1 MSRILGYFR
10 KYKLRSVLSPLF
22 KLSEA
27 AFELIVPLV
36 IADIID
42 KGIPTGDSS
51 FIKTRFLLLLFFA
64 VVGFGSAILAQYF
77 AATVACNI
85 SSDLRRDLFAKI
97 QRLSVTEYE
106 KIGSSKIVTS
116 LTSDV
121 NQIQSGINLF
131 LRLPLR
137 SPFIVLGAVIMAFTI
152 SARMALIF
160 VVAVTLLGIVVAFNM
175 KLAIPSYKKTRE
187 GLDVVASHANNGLSG
202 VRVIRGFN
210 RSKDDYKEFM
220 DESFRLYLFQKAA
233 AKISAYLNPLTFLII
248 NASICLLIYRGGV
261 NVSVGNLTQGQVVAL
276 YNYMSQILVEL
287 IKLAN
292 LIITVSRAVA
302 CAGRAESILD
312 LPEDDVHGTEQFEGD
327 SNPHSL
333 EFKNVSFRYEGSTE
347 DMISD
352 VSFYIEPGQIIGVIG
367 MTGSGKSTLAALASG
382 LYKATS
388 GSVLVD
394 GKPIEDYS
402 RDAVS
407 RAIGL
412 CIQKASM
419 YTGSIVYNI
428 SLWRENVN
436 KESLDEACRVSLAD
450 DVIASKKEGM
460 YYNIGA
466 NGAGL
471 SGGQKQRLGIA
482 RTLAGCP
489 GLLIFDDSTSALD
502 AVTERKFLSNLKTI
516 KNKPTVILIS
526 QKIRSVKNC
535 DRIMLLEDGAVT
547 AFATHNELCKTSS
560 VYQELIKLQDEGEKA
575 NE

>member
-1 MSRILGYFR
+1 MHRILGYFR
-10 KYKLRSVLSPLF
+10 NYKLRSVLSPLF

-27 AFELIVPLV
+27 AFELTVPLV

-42 KGIPTGDSS
+42 KGIPSGDSA
-51 FIKTRFLLLLFFA
+51 FIRNRFLLLLFFA
-64 VVGFGSAILAQYF
+64 VVGFISAILAQYF

-85 SSDLRRDLFAKI
+85 SSDLRHDLFSKI
-97 QRLSVTEYE
+97 QRLSVPEYE
-106 KIGSSKIVTS
+106 KIGSSKIVTG

-131 LRLPLR
+131 LRLLLR

-160 VVAVTLLGIVVAFNM
+160 VAAVALLGMVVAFNM
-175 KLAIPSYKKTRE
+175 KSAIPSYKKTRE
-187 GLDVVASHANNGLSG
+187 GLDVLASHADNGLSG

-220 DESFRLYLFQKAA
+220 DESFSLYLFQKAA
-233 AKISAYLNPLTFLII
+233 AKISSYLNPLTFLII

-302 CAGRAESILD
+302 CAGRAEYILE
-312 LPEDDVHGTEQFEGD
+312 LPEDDTHGTDCFAEI
-327 SNPHSL
+327 SAPHSV

-352 VSFYIEPGQIIGVIG
+352 VSFRVEPGQTIGVIG

-382 LYKATS
+382 IYKATS
-388 GSVLVD
+388 GSVLID
-394 GKPIEDYS
+394 GKPVEEYS
-402 RDAVS
+402 AES
-407 RAIGL
+407 ISNGIGL
-412 CIQKASM
+412 CLQKASM

-428 SLWRENVN
+428 SLWRENVD

-482 RTLAGCP
+482 RTIAGNP

-502 AVTERKFLSNLKTI
+502 AVTERKFLNNLKTI

-535 DRIMLLEDGAVT
+535 DRIMLLEDGKVS
-547 AFATHNELCKTSS
+547 AFATHNELCKTSE
-560 VYQELIKLQDEGEKA
+560 VYKELIRLQDEGEQV
-575 NE
+575 

>member
-42 KGIPTGDSS
+42 KGIPTSDSS

-131 LRLPLR
+131 LRLLLR

-312 LPEDDVHGTEQFEGD
+312 LPEDDVHGTEQFEGY

-352 VSFYIEPGQIIGVIG
+352 VSFNIEPGQIIGVIG

-560 VYQELIKLQDEGEKA
+560 VYQELIRLQDEGEKTY
-575 NE
+575 E

>member
-131 LRLPLR
+131 LRLLLR

-312 LPEDDVHGTEQFEGD
+312 LPEDDVHGTEQFEGY

-352 VSFYIEPGQIIGVIG
+352 VSFNIEPGQIIGVIG

-560 VYQELIKLQDEGEKA
+560 VYQELIRLQDEGEKT

>member
-1 MSRILGYFR
+1 MHRILGYFR
-10 KYKLRSVLSPLF
+10 NYKLRSVLSPLF

-27 AFELIVPLV
+27 AFELTVPLV

-42 KGIPTGDSS
+42 KGIPSGDSA
-51 FIKTRFLLLLFFA
+51 FIRNRFLLLLFFA
-64 VVGFGSAILAQYF
+64 VVGFISAILAQYF

-85 SSDLRRDLFAKI
+85 SSDLRHDLFAKI
-97 QRLSVTEYE
+97 QRLSVPEYE
-106 KIGSSKIVTS
+106 KIGSSKIVMG

-131 LRLPLR
+131 LRLLLR

-152 SARMALIF
+152 SVRMALIF
-160 VVAVTLLGIVVAFNM
+160 VAAVALLGMVVAFNM
-175 KLAIPSYKKTRE
+175 KSAIPSYKKTRE
-187 GLDVVASHANNGLSG
+187 GLDVLASHADNGLSG

-220 DESFRLYLFQKAA
+220 DESFSLYLFQKAA
-233 AKISAYLNPLTFLII
+233 AKISSYLNPLTFLII

-302 CAGRAESILD
+302 CAGRAEYILE
-312 LPEDDVHGTEQFEGD
+312 LPEDDTHGTDCFADD
-327 SNPHSL
+327 SAPHSV

-352 VSFYIEPGQIIGVIG
+352 VSFRVEPGQTIGVIG

-382 LYKATS
+382 MYKATS
-388 GSVLVD
+388 GSVLID
-394 GKPIEDYS
+394 GKPVEDYS
-402 RDAVS
+402 S
-407 RAIGL
+407 QTLSKGIGL

-428 SLWRENVN
+428 SLWRENVD

-482 RTLAGCP
+482 RTIAGNP

-502 AVTERKFLSNLKTI
+502 AVTERKFLNNLKTI

-547 AFATHNELCKTSS
+547 AFATHNELCKTSE
-560 VYQELIKLQDEGEKA
+560 VYKELIRLQDEGENN